1 MRIAGTS
8 YMDSMVNTLNLMS
21 AKEYQLQN
29 QASTGQTISAPEDNP
44 AGMAQ
49 ALNLQAQ
56 NSAVTQYSQNI
67 STLQTNATVAGNAL
81 TSLQTI
87 TEKASEIATSADGT
101 STPAQL
107 QADATQVTQLIQEAA
122 QLMNTQNGS
131 QYVFGGTNSSQ
142 APFTVSTDANGN
154 VTAVTYQGNTSVS
167 QSEIADN
174 TSLAVNV
181 PGQNNSGSGARG
193 VVSDSRYGADLFN
206 HLISLQ
212 NNLQSG
218 NTSAITS
225 TDAPNLSKDDDNM
238 IWQVA
243 NNGATQS
250 RLQAAASFATTQQTG
265 LQQSLS
271 NVAGADLAQTL
282 TQLSQAQNAYQIAL
296 QTSSQI
302 LQLQQSVLNSLP

>member
-8 YMDSMVNTLNLMS
+8 YTDSMVTKLNLLS

-67 STLQTNATVAGNAL
+67 STLQTNATVTGNAL

-193 VVSDSRYGADLFN
+193 VVSDSRYGTDLFN
-206 HLISLQ
+206 HLISLL

-218 NTSAITS
+218 NTSAIT
-225 TDAPNLSKDDDNM
+225 TIDAPNLSKDDDNI

-282 TQLSQAQNAYQIAL
+282 TQLSQAQNAYQVAL

>member
-8 YMDSMVNTLNLMS
+8 YTDSMVTKLNLLS

-67 STLQTNATVAGNAL
+67 STLQTNATVTGNAL

>member
-8 YMDSMVNTLNLMS
+8 YMDSMVNTLNHMS

-67 STLQTNATVAGNAL
+67 STLQTNATVTGNAL

-193 VVSDSRYGADLFN
+193 VVSDSRYGTDLFN

-218 NTSAITS
+218 NTSAIT
-225 TDAPNLSKDDDNM
+225 TIDAPNLSKDDDNI

-282 TQLSQAQNAYQIAL
+282 TQLSQAQNAYQVAL

>member
-1 MRIAGTS
+1 
-8 YMDSMVNTLNLMS
+8 
-21 AKEYQLQN
+21 
-29 QASTGQTISAPEDNP
+29 
-44 AGMAQ
+44 
-49 ALNLQAQ
+49 
-56 NSAVTQYSQNI
+56 
-67 STLQTNATVAGNAL
+67 
-81 TSLQTI
+81 
-87 TEKASEIATSADGT
+87 
-101 STPAQL
+101 
-107 QADATQVTQLIQEAA
+107 
-122 QLMNTQNGS
+122 MNTQNGS

>member
-193 VVSDSRYGADLFN
+193 VVSDSRYGTDLFN

-218 NTSAITS
+218 NTSAIT
-225 TDAPNLSKDDDNM
+225 TIDAPNLSKDDDNI

-282 TQLSQAQNAYQIAL
+282 TQLSQAQNAYQVAL

>member
-8 YMDSMVNTLNLMS
+8 YTDSMVTKLNLLS

-67 STLQTNATVAGNAL
+67 SILQTNATVAGNAL

-193 VVSDSRYGADLFN
+193 VVSDSRYGTDLFN

-218 NTSAITS
+218 NTSAIT
-225 TDAPNLSKDDDNM
+225 TIDAPNLSKDDDNI

-282 TQLSQAQNAYQIAL
+282 TQLSQAQNAYQVAL

>member
-67 STLQTNATVAGNAL
+67 STLQTNATVTGNAL

-193 VVSDSRYGADLFN
+193 VVSDSRYGTDLFN

-218 NTSAITS
+218 NTSAIT
-225 TDAPNLSKDDDNM
+225 TIDAPNLSKDDDNI

-282 TQLSQAQNAYQIAL
+282 TQLSQAQNAYQVAL

>member
-8 YMDSMVNTLNLMS
+8 YTDSMVTKLNLLS

-67 STLQTNATVAGNAL
+67 STLQTNATVTGNAL

-193 VVSDSRYGADLFN
+193 VVSDSRYGTDLFN

-218 NTSAITS
+218 NTSAIT
-225 TDAPNLSKDDDNM
+225 TIDAPNLSKDDDNI

-282 TQLSQAQNAYQIAL
+282 TQLSQAQNAYQVAL

>member
-8 YMDSMVNTLNLMS
+8 YMDSMVNTLNLLS

-44 AGMAQ
+44 SSMAQ
-49 ALNLQAQ
+49 ALDLQAQ

-67 STLQTNATVAGNAL
+67 SRLQTNATVAGNAL

-87 TEKASEIATSADGT
+87 TDKASEIATEADGT

-154 VTAVTYQGNTSVS
+154 VTAVTYQGNTNVS

-193 VVSDSRYGADLFN
+193 VISDSRYGADLFN

-225 TDAPNLSKDDDNM
+225 TDATNLSKDDDNI

-243 NNGATQS
+243 NNGAMQS

-265 LQQSLS
+265 LQQGLS
-271 NVAGADLAQTL
+271 TVAGADLAQTL

>member
-56 NSAVTQYSQNI
+56 NSAVTQYSQNV

-131 QYVFGGTNSSQ
+131 QYVFSGTNSSQ

-265 LQQSLS
+265 LQQGLS
-271 NVAGADLAQTL
+271 TVAGADLAQTL